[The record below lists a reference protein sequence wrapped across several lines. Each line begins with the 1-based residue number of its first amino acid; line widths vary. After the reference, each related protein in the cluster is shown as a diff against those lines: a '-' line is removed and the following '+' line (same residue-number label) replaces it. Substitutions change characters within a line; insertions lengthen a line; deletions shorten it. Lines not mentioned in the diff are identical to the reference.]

1 MGVAVR
7 GSSRLQRLRGRNSQ
21 EVIADTAWD
30 PGGHGY
36 EGIQLGV
43 KVETSHSG
51 FAQPAAGVGR
61 CEAVG
66 EGTAWG
72 RRPFLRKMLPL

>member
-7 GSSRLQRLRGRNSQ
+7 GSSRLQGLRGRNRQ

-30 PGGHGY
+30 PECRGY
-36 EGIQLGV
+36 EGIRLEV
-43 KVETSHSG
+43 KVETSHNG

-61 CEAVG
+61 CEAAG
-66 EGTAWG
+66 EGTA
-72 RRPFLRKMLPL
+72 